1 MLKKLLLIALYVL
14 VVVPARLVTLV
25 VGDPL
30 RRRWDAGA
38 ETYWMPVRPGGEAA

>member
-14 VVVPARLVTLV
+14 VVTPARLVTLV
-25 VGDPL
+25 TRDPL

-38 ETYWMPVRPGGEAA
+38 ATYWTAVPSGGVST